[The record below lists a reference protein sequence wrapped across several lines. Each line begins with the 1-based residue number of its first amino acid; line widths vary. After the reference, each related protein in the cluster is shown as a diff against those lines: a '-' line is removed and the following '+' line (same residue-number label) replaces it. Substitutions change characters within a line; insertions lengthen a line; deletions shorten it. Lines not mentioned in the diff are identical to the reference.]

1 MSSALE
7 EFRAQKRVV
16 DHIHAQVKETA
27 GRLSAIQ
34 AQIDAVATNPFLR
47 ELLRDERAWLDG
59 MRRALAEVRAFR
71 EHEMTR
77 FGPGVW
83 RRWAV
88 AVVFALAA
96 TAAFGA
102 GNVWSNGACET
113 EIASLRF
120 RVEVLDAVAAR
131 ILTRSPTE
139 RTQFDALMRL
149 DGARSNRK

>member
-7 EFRAQKRVV
+7 EFRAQKTVV
-16 DHIHAQVKETA
+16 DQIHAEVKETA
-27 GRLSAIQ
+27 ERLSAIR
-34 AQIDAVATNPFLR
+34 AQIDAVANNPFLR

-59 MRRALAEVRAFR
+59 MRRALAEVRTFR

-77 FGPGVW
+77 FWPGGW

-102 GNVWSNGACET
+102 RNVWSNRACET
-113 EIASLRF
+113 EVASLRF
-120 RVEVLDAVAAR
+120 RVEVLDAVR
-131 ILTRSPTE
+131 HGS
-139 RTQFDALMRL
+139 
-149 DGARSNRK
+149 